1 MPSASPRSAFIHD
14 STCLSLLLLFFF
26 LSCPLL
32 LVTTGI
38 PQVPRT
44 AVGWR
49 GAQSLPAGGGRH
61 CFNDLD
67 VSSPSASPPREP
79 PPLGMHVPPWQS
91 VHQANS
97 LAPFLHLTR
106 GSRNPAMCSNGPLS
120 LEAWQTLTLWG
131 SPKPR
136 RAGQGLRGTKAI
148 FKSKGQQAHSW
159 TFF

>member
-1 MPSASPRSAFIHD
+1 MPLPTPPF
-14 STCLSLLLLFFF
+14 LLFVMF
-26 LSCPLL
+26 
-32 LVTTGI
+32 LVTGDH
-38 PQVPRT
+38 RDSSS
-44 AVGWR
+44 
-49 GAQSLPAGGGRH
+49 AQNCSGVEGCSELACWWRH

-106 GSRNPAMCSNGPLS
+106 GSRNPAMSSNGPLS

-159 TFF
+159 TFFKTCIYLVNNVC